1 MPGAPSPAP
10 AIHQAHYLDTLE
22 NVLEGPGDDAS
33 LAGRVRQALHGEGL
47 PAARLA
53 VGKDGAVVALSDAL
67 RGGTPPGAQL
77 AQHARA
83 QGYLLTQGRAHR
95 PPPAQFS
102 HHGGAGWGGP
112 CRDGGGSTG
121 GVGDR
126 PCVWLRAWCHPL
138 LPVPLA
144 CSHPGARGLGVLT
157 GAKGSEQHREV
168 GLLLLRRSVV
178 SDFPTPW
185 TTARQALLY
194 MILQARVLEWVA
206 IYFSRGSS

>member
-1 MPGAPSPAP
+1 MVMPGAPSPAP

-33 LAGRVRQALHGEGL
+33 LAGRVWQALHGEGL

-178 SDFPTPW
+178 SDSF
-185 TTARQALLY
+185 
-194 MILQARVLEWVA
+194 
-206 IYFSRGSS
+206 

>member
-1 MPGAPSPAP
+1 MVMPGVPSPAP
-10 AIHQAHYLDTLE
+10 ATHQAYYLDALE
-22 NVLEGPGDDAS
+22 NVLKGPGYDAS

-67 RGGTPPGAQL
+67 RGGTQPGAQL
-77 AQHARA
+77 AQHGRA
-83 QGYLLTQGRAHR
+83 QGYLLTQGPA
-95 PPPAQFS
+95 PPAPPAQFS

-126 PCVWLRAWCHPL
+126 PCVWLRAWCHSL

-144 CSHPGARGLGVLT
+144 YSHPGAWGLGVLT

-168 GLLLLRRSVV
+168 GLLLLSRSVV
-178 SDFPTPW
+178 SDSFRPRGLQP
-185 TTARQALLY
+185 ARL
-194 MILQARVLEWVA
+194 
-206 IYFSRGSS
+206 FCS